1 MLDERLLD
9 MLLEERLLEERLL
22 EERLL
27 EERLEERLLEERL
40 LKDNMFEDWLL
51 EERLLGVRDG
61 GRERVL
67 TFTVIG
73 PFICSGTF
81 CVTDF
86 KNSFIDSRSIIDNNT
101 YAATLDS
108 KWPIFSPLCNFT
120 EELNANIFNCPEVL
134 SL

>member
-9 MLLEERLLEERLL
+9 MLFEERLLRRLLEERLL
-22 EERLL
+22 EE
-27 EERLEERLLEERL
+27 LLEERL
-40 LKDNMFEDWLL
+40 LKDKMFEDWFL

-61 GRERVL
+61 GCERVL
-67 TFTVIG
+67 TFTFIG

-81 CVTDF
+81 CVIDF

-108 KWPIFSPLCNFT
+108 K
-120 EELNANIFNCPEVL
+120 
-134 SL
+134 

>member
-1 MLDERLLD
+1 

-22 EERLL
+22 EERFL
-27 EERLEERLLEERL
+27 EERLLEERLLEERL
-40 LKDNMFEDWLL
+40 LKDKMFGDWLL
-51 EERLLGVRDG
+51 EERLLGVRYG
-61 GRERVL
+61 GCERVL
-67 TFTVIG
+67 TFTFIG

-86 KNSFIDSRSIIDNNT
+86 KNSFIDSRSIIDINT

-108 KWPIFSPLCNFT
+108 KWPIFNPLCNFT
-120 EELNANIFNCPEVL
+120 EELYANIFNCPDVL